1 MEKNKDIFE
10 QFRTAADHDQSDFD
24 GLEKVWSRVGDRLD
38 KHALK
43 SQNRLWKKVAVAA
56 SVLAVISLGYHY
68 NQDNHEVETTE
79 KIVVKE
85 KILPI
90 QDHYIDEPV
99 DEHQAVVKAQPESK
113 QTSPSAKSETII
125 LTDTI
130 EFHAVA
136 EVRSDKED
144 ATAPVTGGEL
154 PTRDVAMG
162 AKDENSGGKW
172 LATKVH
178 EARSVDHG
186 TLSENYTTSLVPQNK
201 PANPL
206 MVLDGKVITDAS
218 TFRNGELKAL
228 NPDDVVS
235 ISLLQEPLY
244 IINGVEYSEKSLFSA
259 TPSSPYAPLTAQD
272 IISIE
277 IFQDKEA
284 TDRFGSK
291 GAKGV
296 VVIKTAQGKPKAK

>member
-99 DEHQAVVKAQPESK
+99 DEHQAVVNKLHQ
-113 QTSPSAKSETII
+113 
-125 LTDTI
+125 
-130 EFHAVA
+130 
-136 EVRSDKED
+136 
-144 ATAPVTGGEL
+144 
-154 PTRDVAMG
+154 
-162 AKDENSGGKW
+162 
-172 LATKVH
+172 
-178 EARSVDHG
+178 ARSQKQSYLL
-186 TLSENYTTSLVPQNK
+186 TL
-201 PANPL
+201 
-206 MVLDGKVITDAS
+206 
-218 TFRNGELKAL
+218 
-228 NPDDVVS
+228 
-235 ISLLQEPLY
+235 
-244 IINGVEYSEKSLFSA
+244 
-259 TPSSPYAPLTAQD
+259 
-272 IISIE
+272 
-277 IFQDKEA
+277 
-284 TDRFGSK
+284 
-291 GAKGV
+291 
-296 VVIKTAQGKPKAK
+296 